1 MKKLSSLKRDRRGVA
16 IAEYGLIFAIVG
28 ATLAVASLALGS
40 AVSDAIT
47 PASACPVGQVTC

>member
-1 MKKLSSLKRDRRGVA
+1 MKRRTSLLRDRRGVA
-16 IAEYGLIFAIVG
+16 IAEYGLIFAIAG

-47 PASACPVGQVTC
+47 PVATCPVGQATC